1 MLKVKELLMLADPQS
16 VTINAVAVSL
26 PKVQAGPTSDTFASA
41 DGITSMVTKQNVTAT
56 RFRREVRLSQKK
68 IAADPISAVNKE
80 IGVSVYLVV
89 DEPRAGYTD
98 TEIKYLIEALK
109 AWLTAGNQDKILG
122 GEF

>member
-1 MLKVKELLMLADPQS
+1 MLADPQS
-16 VTINAVAVSL
+16 VTINAVATSL
-26 PKVQAGPTSDTFASA
+26 PRIQQGPTTNVYTASD
-41 DGITSMVTKQNVTAT
+41 GNTSMTTKQNTTAN

-89 DEPRAGYTD
+89 DEPRAGFSD
-98 TEIKYLIEALK
+98 TEIKYLIEGLK
-109 AWLTAGNQDKILG
+109 SWLTSANQDKVLG